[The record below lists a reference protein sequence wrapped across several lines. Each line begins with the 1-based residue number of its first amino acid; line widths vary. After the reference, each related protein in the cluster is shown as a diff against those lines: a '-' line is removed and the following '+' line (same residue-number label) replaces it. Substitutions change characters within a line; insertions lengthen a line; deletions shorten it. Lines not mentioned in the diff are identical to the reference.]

1 MAKRLRPYDRRVPSR
16 FEMAFS
22 FAVVSIV
29 VVLGVLILVG
39 AFKIS
44 PAYKV
49 TLGLILIG
57 YGFVR
62 LWMLKSRYESLK
74 RKEDSWHEVP
84 KEDEENLRKV

>member
-1 MAKRLRPYDRRVPSR
+1 MPERLKPYDRRVPSR

-29 VVLGVLILVG
+29 MVLGLLILAG
-39 AFKIS
+39 AFTIS

-49 TLGLILIG
+49 TLGMVLIG

-74 RKEDSWHEVP
+74 RKEDGRHKVP